1 MNQYISFS
9 LTFPQLSSLLS
20 CQAFFQMMMTA
31 LSKNTMSLLLK
42 SPVVTSGNPVTSL
55 LFPAHPCFIT
65 DQLTDP
71 HLVVTR
77 KSLSVSAVAGKQQLA
92 VRDALN
98 MALDEEL
105 ARDERVR
112 RVVVVVSLEADVLLL
127 RSSSWERRWLSM
139 TGPTR

>member
-1 MNQYISFS
+1 M
-9 LTFPQLSSLLS
+9 
-20 CQAFFQMMMTA
+20 
-31 LSKNTMSLLLK
+31 
-42 SPVVTSGNPVTSL
+42 
-55 LFPAHPCFIT
+55 
-65 DQLTDP
+65 
-71 HLVVTR
+71 
-77 KSLSVSAVAGKQQLA
+77 SAVAGKQQLA

-112 RVVVVVSLEADVLLL
+112 GVVVVVSLQADYILL

>member
-1 MNQYISFS
+1 
-9 LTFPQLSSLLS
+9 
-20 CQAFFQMMMTA
+20 
-31 LSKNTMSLLLK
+31 MSLLLK
-42 SPVVTSGNPVTSL
+42 NPVVTSGNPVTSL
-55 LFPAHPCFIT
+55 LSAHPCFIT

-112 RVVVVVSLEADVLLL
+112 GEVVVVVSLEADDFLL

>member
-42 SPVVTSGNPVTSL
+42 NPVVTSGNPVTSL
-55 LFPAHPCFIT
+55 LSAHPCFIT

-112 RVVVVVSLEADVLLL
+112 GVMVVVSLEADDLLL

>member
-1 MNQYISFS
+1 
-9 LTFPQLSSLLS
+9 
-20 CQAFFQMMMTA
+20 
-31 LSKNTMSLLLK
+31 MSLLLK
-42 SPVVTSGNPVTSL
+42 NPVVTSGNPVTSL
-55 LFPAHPCFIT
+55 LSAHPCFIT
-65 DQLTDP
+65 NQLIDP

-112 RVVVVVSLEADVLLL
+112 GVVVLVSLEADDFLL